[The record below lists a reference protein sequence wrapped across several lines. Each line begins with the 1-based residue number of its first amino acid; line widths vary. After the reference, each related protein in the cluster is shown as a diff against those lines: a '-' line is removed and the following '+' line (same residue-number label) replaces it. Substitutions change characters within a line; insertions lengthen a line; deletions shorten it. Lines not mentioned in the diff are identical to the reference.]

1 VGSSARKVEYS
12 LDVAGL
18 EIQVIQKAM
27 KTVRFTVYPPDGRI
41 RVAAPIHL
49 KRSQVLQFIQ
59 QRIPWMK
66 KQKLRVA
73 SLKLAPAPEYI
84 EGETHLYLGQS
95 RKLVFGDV
103 AQAGVRG
110 KQLVLPAKYKGNAS
124 RLEKT
129 LESLYRKAMKE
140 FMERRIPFWEKEM
153 SVRVKAHGVRKMKTL
168 WGSCNVRTHRIW
180 LNLELARMSEKCIE
194 AILVHEMVHLKERLH
209 NHRFYGFMNTY
220 LPDWMEREK
229 ELKEIGVRYY

>member
-1 VGSSARKVEYS
+1 HIGKAKERHYLSREKSDEFLFLRRRECFWPSLLALPTNHYGNSGTVGSSARKVEYS

-168 WGSCNVRTHRIW
+168 W
-180 LNLELARMSEKCIE
+180 
-194 AILVHEMVHLKERLH
+194 
-209 NHRFYGFMNTY
+209 
-220 LPDWMEREK
+220 
-229 ELKEIGVRYY
+229 

>member
-1 VGSSARKVEYS
+1 MSIGIARLIFALLVVNHFIACAWYGVGQLS
-12 LDVAGL
+12 
-18 EIQVIQKAM
+18 
-27 KTVRFTVYPPDGRI
+27 PDG
-41 RVAAPIHL
+41 
-49 KRSQVLQFIQ
+49 
-59 QRIPWMK
+59 WT
-66 KQKLRVA
+66 KQLDGE
-73 SLKLAPAPEYI
+73 SLTYK
-84 EGETHLYLGQS
+84 YLTS
-95 RKLVFGDV
+95 VHWSV
-103 AQAGVRG
+103 AQFQSSMDIHAQNEAERIYSIIVVLIA
-110 KQLVLPAKYKGNAS
+110 LVLFSSFLSSITNSTAQLQRHRREYTN
-124 RLEKT
+124 RQRVIREYL
-129 LESLYRKAMKE
+129 KE
-140 FMERRIPFWEKEM
+140 HNVSPEM